1 MPMRSQPYS
10 LSVQLRLA
18 AMRHGRGGHS
28 SETAAARER
37 KEAIKASRQ
46 RASLMGERH
55 SQRSASSGRLAVGRN
70 SLISLCVMGLAVT
83 SERIFHQHRPVR
95 LLRKLPPVTS
105 AD

>member
-1 MPMRSQPYS
+1 MRSQPYS

-37 KEAIKASRQ
+37 KEAVKASRQ

-55 SQRSASSGRLAVGRN
+55 RAQRSGRLAVGRN
-70 SLISLCVMGLAVT
+70 SLISLRVMGLAVT

>member
-1 MPMRSQPYS
+1 MRSQPYS

-37 KEAIKASRQ
+37 KEAVQGLKAARQ
-46 RASLMGERH
+46 LDESERH
-55 SQRSASSGRLAVGRN
+55 GQRSASSGTLAVGHN
-70 SLISLCVMGLAVT
+70 SLISLRVMGLAVT